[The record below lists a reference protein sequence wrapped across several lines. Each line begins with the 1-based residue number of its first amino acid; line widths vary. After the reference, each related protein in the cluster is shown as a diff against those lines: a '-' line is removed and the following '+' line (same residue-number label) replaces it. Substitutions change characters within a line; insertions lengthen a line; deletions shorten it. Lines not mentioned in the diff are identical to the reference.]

1 MTPDCPFCNPL
12 QSRVIS
18 VRFYYLTSYGYLRF
32 IWIRSAARPSSN
44 PPVLLR
50 PSFFLPLLRPNSS
63 YVRPLVGFPSCLPYG
78 LGFALTENR
87 LHAGRLRD
95 IRPSES
101 WSGVLSWL
109 PLTTDSCTH
118 MIYAWPCIVFGFSR
132 WGSYL
137 YIGLTLPCS
146 GYNLPH

>member
-1 MTPDCPFCNPL
+1 MFHLVICITIGTFCPVQIKKRPCGRPTKKEMTLDCPFRNPL

-18 VRFYYLTSYGYLRF
+18 VLSYYLTSYGYLRF
-32 IWIRSAARPSSN
+32 YWIRSAAIPKQSSSSSTT
-44 PPVLLR
+44 V
-50 PSFFLPLLRPNSS
+50 FFLPLLRPNSS

-101 WSGVLSWL
+101 
-109 PLTTDSCTH
+109 
-118 MIYAWPCIVFGFSR
+118 
-132 WGSYL
+132 
-137 YIGLTLPCS
+137 
-146 GYNLPH
+146 